1 MNIYLSDDIVAKVV
15 KLIEDWR
22 IIDKKINKVRHLVS
36 ELVME
41 SIIND
46 VKTQQSNTP
55 VEWEKDS
62 NPDTI

>member
-22 IIDKKINKVRHLVS
+22 VIDNKINKVRYLVS

-41 SIIND
+41 SIISD
-46 VKTQQSNTP
+46 IKTQKSDTQ
-55 VEWEKDS
+55 VEWEIDS
-62 NPDTI
+62 NPDKI